1 MYFIIVL
8 LCTAWYTH
16 GSDQYSKKTAQLE
29 ALHKEIEALQAEIS
43 SLVIERTQKIEH
55 LRRLLKLK
63 KSDNAT
69 IVTTKQEQRNFLYKD
84 TQCNIQ

>member
-29 ALHKEIEALQAEIS
+29 ALCKEIKNL
-43 SLVIERTQKIEH
+43 LIETNILLIEKEQKIEH

-63 KSDNAT
+63 KSDNASRH
-69 IVTTKQEQRNFLYKD
+69 TTKKEQRNLLYKD